1 MRSTKQTHAFKKDL
15 KRESRGKYHHIL
27 QEDFVSIVRQLALDR
42 VLPPQYRDHALTGEW
57 AGHRECHIM
66 PDLLLI
72 YLKTN
77 DNTLHL
83 VRLGSHSELL

>member
-42 VLPPQYRDHALTGEW
+42 VLAPQYRDHALTGEW
-57 AGHRECHIM
+57 TGHRECHIM

-72 YLKTN
+72 YLKTD